1 MEPSQDNYP
10 PDEPNTLKLFLS
22 KTKRNDQDT
31 DLYGSAEINLHGANG
46 EIKAGAWI
54 NPIRNDPERFWIK
67 VKLSEA
73 VAANPAN
80 PTESSPATSL
90 VSNYASQQKPA
101 VNRATGAPQTPPA
114 ATPIEDDDVP
124 F

>member
-54 NPIRNDPERFWIK
+54 NPIRNDPERFWRESRRDRMP
-67 VKLSEA
+67 LSMLEHWR
-73 VAANPAN
+73 ANG
-80 PTESSPATSL
+80 E
-90 VSNYASQQKPA
+90 
-101 VNRATGAPQTPPA
+101 RHERERGATGTDPSGDGLRLARLSSVT
-114 ATPIEDDDVP
+114 
-124 F
+124 